1 MNMDDS
7 RLQRVSAVPASLFTA
22 LQFERTVRRAE
33 SESSAEYLIVN
44 DLRRLVPLD
53 SAALWRDGDWRGGR
67 MAAIS
72 GVEHFDASDEDVA
85 GRVALAKHC
94 AVANSTCSVLDSGF
108 HPIIPADTSVLWC
121 PLHVP
126 SGPVGSLLLWRREQ
140 WRKEEIE
147 LLMLTSEGLAHALW
161 AWRRNV
167 SPHKVIRTRWQA
179 MSRKDKKIACLLTLI
194 FLLFPVRQSA
204 LAPAEIVAV
213 KPVVVAAPMDGIVS
227 AVHVVPNSPVKQGE
241 MLFSLDDTALRSRK
255 AVAEKGLAVAEAD
268 LQRASAK
275 AFSDDPSKG
284 EMVVLRG
291 RVEER
296 AAELGYLDEQ
306 LKRAVVTA
314 PQAGV
319 AVYGDPNEW
328 LGKPVTTGE
337 RIMLVADP
345 GNVEIKAYL
354 PVSDAI
360 SLEPGS
366 PVSMFLNASP
376 LFSFDGVI
384 TSASYEAYPTNHGSL
399 SYFVKA
405 SIKPGVELPRIGLQG
420 SAKVYGSR
428 VALVYYLFRRPLSAF
443 RRFLGI

>member
-1 MNMDDS
+1 
-7 RLQRVSAVPASLFTA
+7 
-22 LQFERTVRRAE
+22 
-33 SESSAEYLIVN
+33 
-44 DLRRLVPLD
+44 
-53 SAALWRDGDWRGGR
+53 
-67 MAAIS
+67 
-72 GVEHFDASDEDVA
+72 
-85 GRVALAKHC
+85 
-94 AVANSTCSVLDSGF
+94 
-108 HPIIPADTSVLWC
+108 
-121 PLHVP
+121 
-126 SGPVGSLLLWRREQ
+126 
-140 WRKEEIE
+140 
-147 LLMLTSEGLAHALW
+147 
-161 AWRRNV
+161 
-167 SPHKVIRTRWQA
+167 
-179 MSRKDKKIACLLTLI
+179 
-194 FLLFPVRQSA
+194 
-204 LAPAEIVAV
+204 
-213 KPVVVAAPMDGIVS
+213 
-227 AVHVVPNSPVKQGE
+227 

-255 AVAEKGLAVAEAD
+255 AVAEKGLAVAQAD

-284 EMVVLRG
+284 EIVVLQA

-296 AAELGYLDEQ
+296 AAELGYLEEQ

-376 LFSFDGVI
+376 LFSVDGLI
-384 TSASYEAYPTNHGSL
+384 SSASYEAYPSSHGTL
-399 SYFVKA
+399 SYIVKA
-405 SIKPGVELPRIGLQG
+405 SIERGGDLPRIGLQG

-428 VALVYYLFRRPLSAF
+428 VVLVYYLFRRPLSAL

>member
-1 MNMDDS
+1 MSMDGGG
-7 RLQRVSAVPASLFTA
+7 LQQVSAVPASLFAA
-22 LQFERTVRRAE
+22 LQFERVVRRAE
-33 SESSAEYLIVN
+33 SEPSAEYLIVN
-44 DLRRLVPLD
+44 DLRRLAPLD

-72 GVEHFDASDEDVA
+72 GVEHFDAGDEDVV

-94 AVANSTCSVLDSGF
+94 AVANISCSVLDSGF
-108 HPIIPADTSVLWC
+108 HRSIAEGVSVLWC
-121 PLHVP
+121 PLHVQ
-126 SGPVGSLLLWRREQ
+126 SGPVGGLLLWRKEQ

-147 LLMLTSEGLAHALW
+147 LLALTSEGLAHALW

-167 SPHKVIRTRWQA
+167 SPRKVIRTRWQA
-179 MSRKDKKIACLLTLI
+179 MSRKNKRIACVLTLI

-213 KPVVVAAPMDGIVS
+213 KPVVVTAPMDGIVS
-227 AVHVVPNSPVKQGE
+227 AVHVSPNSPVKQGE
-241 MLFSLDDTALRSRK
+241 LLFSLDDTALRSRK
-255 AVAEKGLAVAEAD
+255 AVAEKGLAVAQAD
-268 LQRASAK
+268 LQRVSAK

-284 EMVVLRG
+284 EVVVLQA

-296 AAELGYLDEQ
+296 AAELGYLEEQ

-328 LGKPVTTGE
+328 LGKPVSTGE

-345 GNVEIKAYL
+345 GNVEIKVYL

-366 PVSMFLNASP
+366 PVSMFLNSSP
-376 LFSFDGVI
+376 LFSVDGLI
-384 TSASYEAYPTNHGSL
+384 SSASYEAYPSIHGTL
-399 SYFVKA
+399 SYIVKA
-405 SIKPGVELPRIGLQG
+405 NIERGGDLPRIGLQG

-428 VALVYYLFRRPLSAF
+428 VVLMYYLFRKPLSAF